1 MRGPPK
7 KCEITIFLFKC
18 TPLLYFAYRKAYCGF
33 VCGRRPKTYELLE
46 LLLLLFLDFSFQK
59 LTQPLSLSFFVF
71 LIFIH
76 SFYYFLSPYLS
87 IIRLYM
93 STYLGLPAYLHQ
105 HSYLGLP
112 ACLPTSTFLPR
123 PTYLGPTYLGPTYL
137 LLPIYVYLPT
147 YIHLLIYVCLPTLT
161 YLCMLTYLCL
171 PIYIH
176 KPSCLY
182 QHPYLPLTTYQQIP
196 TYINLPTPTN
206 LCQPT

>member
-46 LLLLLFLDFSFQK
+46 LLLFLDFSFQK

-112 ACLPTSTFLPR
+112 T
-123 PTYLGPTYLGPTYL
+123 LG
-137 LLPIYVYLPT
+137 LPT
-147 YIHLLIYVCLPTLT
+147 YSYLSMST
-161 YLCMLTYLCL
+161 Y
-171 PIYIH
+171 
-176 KPSCLY
+176 
-182 QHPYLPLTTYQQIP
+182 
-196 TYINLPTPTN
+196 LPTPTY
-206 LCQPT
+206 LSMSAYLH